1 MVRVVVVCTLALIL
15 AAPSGITFA
24 QDNEPAPVREIDA
37 CGTLVRSGNCF
48 LVEVA
53 GGRFLVTETGRFRA
67 GDEVRVIGTLD
78 ESCITICADADG
90 CIRGAELF
98 DPEVLPCGTP
108 IGVPFDPCAGLS
120 AALTMFSVVG
130 LYLSRQPGPSRKTR
144 RRAPPTEP
152 EALAR
157 VSVATA
163 QRMRNPR

>member
-24 QDNEPAPVREIDA
+24 QDSEPAPVREIDA

-53 GGRFLVTETGRFRA
+53 GGRFLVTETGRFGA

-98 DPEVLPCGTP
+98 DPEILPCGTP

-120 AALTMFSVVG
+120 AALLAAPLVG
-130 LYLSRQPGPSRKTR
+130 LWFSR
-144 RRAPPTEP
+144 RRAF
-152 EALAR
+152 A
-157 VSVATA
+157 SK
-163 QRMRNPR
+163 

>member
-1 MVRVVVVCTLALIL
+1 MERVVVLCTLALIL

-53 GGRFLVTETGRFRA
+53 GGRFLVTETGRFGA

-78 ESCITICADADG
+78 ETCITICADADG

-120 AALTMFSVVG
+120 TALLAAPLVG
-130 LYLSRQPGPSRKTR
+130 LWFSR
-144 RRAPPTEP
+144 RRGFA
-152 EALAR
+152 
-157 VSVATA
+157 SK
-163 QRMRNPR
+163 